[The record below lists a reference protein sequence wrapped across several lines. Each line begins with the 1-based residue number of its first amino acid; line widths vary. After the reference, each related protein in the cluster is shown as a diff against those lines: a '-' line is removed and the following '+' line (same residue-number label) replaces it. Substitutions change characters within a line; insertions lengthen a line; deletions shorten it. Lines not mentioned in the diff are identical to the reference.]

1 MPLLVSGQI
10 DPIRWAEKAGKSPP
24 DDAIDLLVR
33 WMTDASRVASGLA
46 PRAFPQEVGALKEQ
60 ALRMKS
66 PQRWFQMLAEI
77 QASRAVAEHP
87 LNPKLFYESIFD
99 RYRRAQ

>member
-1 MPLLVSGQI
+1 
-10 DPIRWAEKAGKSPP
+10 
-24 DDAIDLLVR
+24 
-33 WMTDASRVASGLA
+33 
-46 PRAFPQEVGALKEQ
+46 
-60 ALRMKS
+60 MKS